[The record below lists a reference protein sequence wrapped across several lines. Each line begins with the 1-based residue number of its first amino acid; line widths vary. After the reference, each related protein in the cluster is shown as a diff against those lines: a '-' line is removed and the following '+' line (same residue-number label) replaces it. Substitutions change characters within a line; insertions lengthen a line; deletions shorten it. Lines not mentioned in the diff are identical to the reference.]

1 MTVLMRNLR
10 LIMIISTIR
19 RRERRFVRIASCCD
33 TVNANYRRDAQKT
46 RLTERKM
53 MEREGD
59 KEMGSGSQKNFK
71 RTIDMHRKR
80 QALGQV
86 VGKTPILL
94 LRTIWF
100 LRLETRLLQG
110 NSRSMMRLSSF
121 NSSLQSPTKS
131 VNERFESD

>member
-1 MTVLMRNLR
+1 
-10 LIMIISTIR
+10 
-19 RRERRFVRIASCCD
+19 
-33 TVNANYRRDAQKT
+33 
-46 RLTERKM
+46 